1 MNRLDRLVAVAIPLS
16 CIAFFLLYF
25 HQTRDYFEF
34 VSVQFPYTMGAIGLV
49 LFSIVAVQEI
59 RKARRSPSGSGEE
72 DAPAKTFPRL
82 PPFTDRR
89 WNPFFL
95 VVLTLLF
102 TASLPYIKSVCAIYL
117 YIFLLRLVFRKATV
131 RTCVLDLALVVLL
144 YVVFNDLLRILLPA
158 GPVEEAISATVRSV
172 IRG

>member
-25 HQTRDYFEF
+25 HQTRDHFEF
-34 VSVQFPYTMGAIGLV
+34 VSVQFPYTMGLIGLV
-49 LFSIVAVQEI
+49 LFSIIAVQEI
-59 RKARRSPSGSGEE
+59 RKSRRSPSSDREE
-72 DAPAKTFPRL
+72 IAPAEKFPRL
-82 PPFTDRR
+82 PPLSDRR

-95 VVLTLLF
+95 VVLTVLF
-102 TASLPYIKSVCAIYL
+102 TVSLPHIKSVLAIYL

-131 RTCVLDLALVVLL
+131 RTCVLDLVLVVVL

-158 GPVEEAISATVRSV
+158 GPVEEAISAAVRSV
-172 IRG
+172 I

>member
-34 VSVQFPYTMGAIGLV
+34 VSVQFPYTMGLIGLV

-59 RKARRSPSGSGEE
+59 RKSRRSPSGDRDE
-72 DAPAKTFPRL
+72 DTPAEKFPRL
-82 PPFTDRR
+82 PPFSDRR

-95 VVLTLLF
+95 VVLTVLF
-102 TASLPYIKSVCAIYL
+102 TVSLPHIKSVLAIYL

-131 RTCVLDLALVVLL
+131 RTCVLDLVLVVVL

-158 GPVEEAISATVRSV
+158 GPIEEAISAAVRSV
-172 IRG
+172 I

>member
-25 HQTRDYFEF
+25 HQTRDHFEF
-34 VSVQFPYTMGAIGLV
+34 VSVQFPYTMGLIGLV

-59 RKARRSPSGSGEE
+59 RKSRRSPSGDREE
-72 DAPAKTFPRL
+72 DAPAEKFPRL
-82 PPFTDRR
+82 PPLSDRR

-95 VVLTLLF
+95 VVLTVLF
-102 TASLPYIKSVCAIYL
+102 TVSLPHIKSVLAIYL

-131 RTCVLDLALVVLL
+131 RTCVLDLVLVVVL

-158 GPVEEAISATVRSV
+158 GPVEEAISAAVRSV
-172 IRG
+172 I